1 MYELKKL
8 EGSKYEIRIV
18 KEKAEVN
25 EIKKAVITNLK
36 KTIKIPGFRQGHV
49 PEKEKKKDFKTQILY

>member
-1 MYELKKL
+1 MYEIKKL

-36 KTIKIPGFRQGHV
+36 KTIKKLRKSNNYSSKLQ
-49 PEKEKKKDFKTQILY
+49 